1 MAKKKKD
8 QIDLAKEALDKKK
21 RELRIERIKDSLAGN
36 LMSTTKQLVWL
47 FSINGILWIWCSYV
61 LAFMDKIQ
69 IAESLS
75 SNVCTVVIGQ
85 MAMYLLTKTVENVF
99 RYNEKFGGR
108 STYSYDA
115 QTADCPEVVE
125 VNNNTTESE
134 ETIYG
139 TEESNYTGDQVDP
152 SSLV

>member
-1 MAKKKKD
+1 MANKKKKD

-108 STYSYDA
+108 STYSYDV
-115 QTADCPEVVE
+115 QTEGCPEVVE
-125 VNNNTTESE
+125 VNNATESE